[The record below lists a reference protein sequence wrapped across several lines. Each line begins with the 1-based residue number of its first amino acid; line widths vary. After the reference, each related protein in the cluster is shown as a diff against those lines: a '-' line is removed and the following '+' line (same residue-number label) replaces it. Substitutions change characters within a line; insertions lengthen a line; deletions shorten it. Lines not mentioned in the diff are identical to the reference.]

1 METKFHQIFW
11 KLHGINLLDKEE
23 SKMDDNSQHNV
34 AAAVASGPKQITEL
48 RTWKSIRLD
57 HYKEFCDILRLKYN
71 NNEEEI
77 NKNHDYEFDRVITLG
92 LEEWAKEETGYEI
105 IHNGKPADKRVL
117 QKLGRIAYELL
128 LINTYPKVDANALT
142 AILNK
147 ALGVTDKR
155 TTRQYRK
162 TILDYCNFDE
172 QIIERCSDSR
182 LGELDVSRF
191 VRRVPREYMKG
202 VAR

>member
-1 METKFHQIFW
+1 
-11 KLHGINLLDKEE
+11 
-23 SKMDDNSQHNV
+23 MDSQHD
-34 AAAVASGPKQITEL
+34 AAVAVATGPKQITEL

-57 HYKEFCDILRLKYN
+57 HYIEFSDILQLKYN

-77 NKNHDYEFDRVITLG
+77 NNNHDYELDRVITLG

-117 QKLGRIAYELL
+117 QKLGRIAYELF
-128 LINTYPKVDANALT
+128 LINTYPKVNANALIP
-142 AILNK
+142 ILNK
-147 ALGVTDKR
+147 ALGIRDNR

-162 TILDYCNFDE
+162 TILYYCNFDE
-172 QIIERCSDSR
+172 QIIERCADSR

-202 VAR
+202 AAR